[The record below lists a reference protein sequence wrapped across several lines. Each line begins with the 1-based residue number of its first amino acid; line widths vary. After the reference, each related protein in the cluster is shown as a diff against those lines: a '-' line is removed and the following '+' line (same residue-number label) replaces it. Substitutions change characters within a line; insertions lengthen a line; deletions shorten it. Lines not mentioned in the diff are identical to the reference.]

1 MSNCRRWS
9 SVFLSVVILFLV
21 LISSMEKSQSHM
33 VYKAVSPPESQ
44 VASQSGHLFQELS
57 INRIY
62 IKKQEQKQA
71 ESVEELK
78 NEEIGEHKKTVRM
91 LAAQKKRKE
100 HYLLASRSM
109 HLMKYA
115 QYEKMERGKQ
125 VAKNAEHLLGSPY
138 QWGGTNPRGF
148 DCSGFTQYV
157 YAQYGGVKVPRN
169 SYDQYNQGKPV
180 SREQLQPGDL
190 VFFTT
195 YAPGPSHL
203 GIYIGDGKF
212 VHALNQE
219 TGVTISKLDADYYK
233 QRFLGARR
241 VL

>member
-1 MSNCRRWS
+1 MSNCRRWIS
-9 SVFLSVVILFLV
+9 ISLSVVVLFWV
-21 LISSMEKSQSHM
+21 WISSMEKSPNQV

-44 VASQSGHLFQELS
+44 VAMKSTQKLSQP
-57 INRIY
+57 
-62 IKKQEQKQA
+62 
-71 ESVEELK
+71 
-78 NEEIGEHKKTVRM
+78 
-91 LAAQKKRKE
+91 
-100 HYLLASRSM
+100 YLLASRSI

-125 VAKNAEHLLGSPY
+125 VAKNAEHFLGAPY

-157 YAQYGGVKVPRN
+157 YAEYGGVKVPRN
-169 SYDQYNQGKPV
+169 SYDQYNQGNPV

-212 VHALNQE
+212 VHALNQQ